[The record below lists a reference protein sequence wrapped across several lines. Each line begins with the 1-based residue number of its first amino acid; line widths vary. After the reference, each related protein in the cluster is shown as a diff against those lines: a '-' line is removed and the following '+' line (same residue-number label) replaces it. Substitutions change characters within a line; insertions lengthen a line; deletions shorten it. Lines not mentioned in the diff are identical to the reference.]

1 MKRFRE
7 KPFERLRR
15 QYLYCRQSGKRCG
28 RHQTKPTIRGFVPK
42 RSSRREGLKKE
53 NRPFFTK
60 TEGGLSS
67 LSKGAPAGGRPEY
80 EVGDRVKH
88 IKYRE
93 GTVLKIEEGA
103 RDFQVTVE
111 FDGAGT
117 KVMYAAFCQTA
128 ENCKAAIVFAH
139 PDILKS
145 KQKLPH
151 SLFEPKEK
159 RKIKFSYSKKIENG
173 DII

>member
-1 MKRFRE
+1 MRWA
-7 KPFERLRR
+7 
-15 QYLYCRQSGKRCG
+15 
-28 RHQTKPTIRGFVPK
+28 IR
-42 RSSRREGLKKE
+42 
-53 NRPFFTK
+53 
-60 TEGGLSS
+60 
-67 LSKGAPAGGRPEY
+67 A
-80 EVGDRVKH
+80 KH

-117 KVMYAAFCQTA
+117 KVMYAALPNCR
-128 ENCKAAIVFAH
+128 NCKAAIVFAH

-159 RKIKFSYSKKIENG
+159 RK
-173 DII
+173 